1 MNEKGKAAHSNY
13 VRSVYLQI
21 VALALIMHLIYL
33 CIFYLLNFNFLV
45 VYNLFSVIF
54 YGIMLVIINKGY
66 YRTAVLSVHLE
77 VITFVRITVFTLG
90 WESGFPLYLLAMVS
104 LVYFWPFKNSRW
116 AYLCA
121 IIEVF
126 IYIIIRIICST
137 QDAPIYI
144 ISDKN
149 IILTLSIFNAVCCFI
164 VMI

>member
-77 VITFVRITVFTLG
+77 VITFVGITVFTLG

-104 LVYFWPFKNSRW
+104 LVYFWPFKNSR
-116 AYLCA
+116 
-121 IIEVF
+121 
-126 IYIIIRIICST
+126 
-137 QDAPIYI
+137 
-144 ISDKN
+144 
-149 IILTLSIFNAVCCFI
+149 
-164 VMI
+164 

>member
-21 VALALIMHLIYL
+21 VALALIIYLIYL

-77 VITFVRITVFTLG
+77 VITLQFLHLDGKVVFPCT
-90 WESGFPLYLLAMVS
+90 Y
-104 LVYFWPFKNSRW
+104 
-116 AYLCA
+116 
-121 IIEVF
+121 
-126 IYIIIRIICST
+126 
-137 QDAPIYI
+137 
-144 ISDKN
+144 
-149 IILTLSIFNAVCCFI
+149 
-164 VMI
+164 

>member
-77 VITFVRITVFTLG
+77 VITFVGITVLHLDG
-90 WESGFPLYLLAMVS
+90 KVVFP
-104 LVYFWPFKNSRW
+104 
-116 AYLCA
+116 C
-121 IIEVF
+121 
-126 IYIIIRIICST
+126 IY
-137 QDAPIYI
+137 
-144 ISDKN
+144 
-149 IILTLSIFNAVCCFI
+149 
-164 VMI
+164 

>member
-66 YRTAVLSVHLE
+66 YLLELQFLHLDGK
-77 VITFVRITVFTLG
+77 VVFPCT
-90 WESGFPLYLLAMVS
+90 Y
-104 LVYFWPFKNSRW
+104 
-116 AYLCA
+116 
-121 IIEVF
+121 
-126 IYIIIRIICST
+126 
-137 QDAPIYI
+137 
-144 ISDKN
+144 
-149 IILTLSIFNAVCCFI
+149 
-164 VMI
+164 